1 MRKLIVSDILFT
13 WNEKINFCCR
23 IGFHSDALE
32 VAYLALDSHPNFV
45 VNHFTVGN
53 IHTTMV
59 SI

>member
-1 MRKLIVSDILFT
+1 MCCLTV
-13 WNEKINFCCR
+13 CGCR

-53 IHTTMV
+53 IHTSMV
-59 SI
+59 GTV